1 MSAKSIGYSAIA
13 LKNGVYTSASIGV
26 NSKGQITQL
35 ISNTISAEGE
45 DLQEGYDELVAI
57 VADSVALETQ
67 IQSELVDI
75 SSSKLPLLIEKQT
88 ELTAD
93 VNDLQAQY
101 DALEAQYQTL
111 NIRFTPTLAYSSTPQ
126 TLPSFPTGGFGPP
139 PTTFDTF
146 TLPAGTYTW
155 FVNSY
160 ATMFYIPK
168 DSEYVPKTNL
178 SPAQVYN
185 PLDSSTA
192 PSIEGIDGDEF
203 YFNWAGQAVQLTSGG
218 QTISVIACYDNTDI
232 SQPNSGVGL
241 ASKIDNAAV
250 IGGSSTFVL
259 SNTTTIEAKIYFY
272 NQNCWDST
280 YTPDQKQIINQLEEN
295 VVFTMPVL
303 QIGEMLEVWKVAN

>member
-1 MSAKSIGYSAIA
+1 
-13 LKNGVYTSASIGV
+13 
-26 NSKGQITQL
+26 
-35 ISNTISAEGE
+35 
-45 DLQEGYDELVAI
+45 
-57 VADSVALETQ
+57 
-67 IQSELVDI
+67 
-75 SSSKLPLLIEKQT
+75 
-88 ELTAD
+88 
-93 VNDLQAQY
+93 
-101 DALEAQYQTL
+101 
-111 NIRFTPTLAYSSTPQ
+111 
-126 TLPSFPTGGFGPP
+126 
-139 PTTFDTF
+139 
-146 TLPAGTYTW
+146 
-155 FVNSY
+155 
-160 ATMFYIPK
+160 MFYIPK

-218 QTISVIACYDNTDI
+218 QTISVIACYD
-232 SQPNSGVGL
+232 
-241 ASKIDNAAV
+241 
-250 IGGSSTFVL
+250 GGSSTFVL